1 MTMIFKPLRADRRR
15 ALGLVLGSGLATGLG
30 LIGPG
35 PAWGASARVQGAGAT
50 FPSKVYARWAA
61 DYARQTGV
69 DVRYQPT
76 GSGNGIEQA
85 TRRSVDFA
93 GSDVPLGP
101 DALGQKRLVQIP
113 TCVGGVVPVVNGF
126 EPDRLR
132 LTGEV
137 LAAIF
142 AGDIQRWDD
151 ARIAALNP
159 GLSLPAR
166 RIVRVVRGDK
176 SGSTEGLTRYLAGQS
191 PAFAKQVGE
200 GVMPAWPGEPLRA
213 EGNDGMSA
221 LVRATPGAIGY
232 VSYDRVVADG
242 LAGVRLRNR
251 EGRWVAASEAGFRAA
266 ILHSPLYRDGSDTA
280 SLMDMPGPDSWPLTM
295 TTFVLLDAAP
305 ATAAAVEPA
314 MRFLYWCF
322 LHGDALTQGTGFAP
336 LPTAVQARL
345 TARFAQVKPR
355 DGQFPHY
362 LSF

>member
-1 MTMIFKPLRADRRR
+1 MTNEMRGDASRRHWLGQALACGVGGLWGVTARA
-15 ALGLVLGSGLATGLG
+15 AVT
-30 LIGPG
+30 
-35 PAWGASARVQGAGAT
+35 VQGAGAT

-61 DYARQTGV
+61 DYGRQTGV
-69 DVRYQPT
+69 EIRYRPS
-76 GSGNGIEQA
+76 GSGDGIEQA

-93 GSDVPLGP
+93 GSDVPLAP
-101 DALGQKRLVQIP
+101 EALAQKKLVQIP

-126 EPDRLR
+126 EAEKLR

-142 AGDIQRWDD
+142 TGDIARWDD

-166 RIVRVVRGDK
+166 RITRVVRGDK
-176 SGSTEGLTRYLAGQS
+176 SGSTEGFTRYLAGRS
-191 PAFAKQVGE
+191 PAFAQQVGT
-200 GVMPAWPGEPLRA
+200 GTLPAWPGQPLRA
-213 EGNDGMSA
+213 EGNDGMST

-251 EGRWVAASEAGFRAA
+251 EGRWVAPGQAGFRAA
-266 ILHSPLYRDGSDTA
+266 ILHSALYREGNDTA
-280 SLMDMPGPDSWPLTM
+280 SLLDEPGTDSWPLTM
-295 TTFVLLDAAP
+295 TTYVLLDAAP
-305 ATAAAVEPA
+305 ASPASVEPA

-322 LHGDALTQGTGFAP
+322 QRGDALTQGTGFAP

-345 TARFAQVKPR
+345 AARFGAVRPR
-355 DGQFPHY
+355 NGQLPRY
-362 LSF
+362 LSL